1 MIQMRNFVRD
11 TQGSSITVVAVALF
25 MILGVASLS
34 IDALYLY
41 VLKDRLQTTADV
53 AALAAV
59 QDIEDQDQAKAT
71 AIEYATKNMDT
82 DDHGEVLSLG
92 DVVIGGWDPDT
103 RIFTPNADPANAVRV
118 TTRREQVNNN
128 PAGLFFARVVGRD
141 EVDLSAQATAAFEPR
156 KVELA
161 MVLDNSGSMDM
172 FGGSMQYLIDAAD
185 QLLDMMFQGES
196 TLDESRISIV
206 PFRALVH
213 LGTGHADWLS
223 GAAPGTWNGCF
234 LARFEPVGGGP
245 YRLTDSPPADVPFDP
260 APDTTTSNRNC
271 SVQMVATEDNRDVL
285 DTAMNALGA
294 QYQTDMYEAMAW
306 AWRALSPR
314 WRGVW
319 SDPDF
324 PKDYDDEWR
333 KIAIIVTDGWSS
345 PWMSPYNESTHDQ
358 LIPNVCEDMKAEEIE
373 IYVVWMDKNS
383 NAKVA
388 ARPYYE
394 QCASDGGHHF
404 ADAQSQ
410 ADVDA
415 AFSEIARRILEPRL
429 VN

>member
-11 TQGSSITVVAVALF
+11 TQGSTITVVAVALF

-128 PAGLFFARVVGRD
+128 PAGLFFARVLGRD

-185 QLLDMMFQGES
+185 QLLDMMFQGEP

-206 PFRALVH
+206 PFRALAH
-213 LGTGHADWLS
+213 LGTEYADWLS
-223 GAAPGTWNGCF
+223 GAAPANWNGCF
-234 LARFEPVGGGP
+234 LARFEPVGGEP

-271 SVQMVATEDNRDVL
+271 SVQMVATEDDRDVL

-345 PWMSPYNESTHDQ
+345 SWMSPYNNSTHDQ

-373 IYVVWMDKNS
+373 IYVIWMDKNN